1 MHNHN
6 RWMLPVAA
14 LCAGLSLPALAA
26 VSADEAAKLGQQL
39 TPVGAER
46 AGNAA
51 ATIPAWSGGMNAEFS
66 GDRFVDPFAGE
77 QPQLTISA
85 ANMAQ
90 YQAQLTPGQMAML
103 AKYPDSYKM
112 AVYPT
117 HRSAAF
123 PQHVYDLAVKNAV
136 NAKLVDGGNGI
147 DGFDETLPFVIPQS
161 GLEAIW
167 NHVTRYRGG
176 AVERTLVQVPV
187 HRNGDFTPV
196 RFYER
201 LVWPQYLKEGFD
213 PDKDANILSY
223 FTQKV
228 EAPARLTGN
237 VLLIHE
243 TINQVKQG
251 RQAWVYNAG
260 QRRVRRAP
268 QVAYDAPGTAADGLR
283 TADNLDMYNGAP
295 DRYDWKLVG
304 KQELYIP
311 YNNFK
316 LAARDLKY
324 GDIIQ
329 PGHLKSDLLRYE
341 LHRVW
346 VVEATLKPGERHIY
360 AKRTFYIDEDSWQIA
375 VVDHYDGRGEL
386 WRVAEAYEMQFRDAK
401 VPWIAAEALYD
412 LQSGR
417 YLVGSLTNEEK
428 AGFQFGSVFSRS
440 DFTTAA
446 IRREGTR

>member
-1 MHNHN
+1 MHNN
-6 RWMLPVAA
+6 NNKLLPIVA
-14 LCAGLSLPALAA
+14 LLAGFSASAIAA
-26 VSADEAAKLGQQL
+26 VPADQVAQLADKL

-46 AGNAA
+46 AANADG
-51 ATIPAWSGGMNAEFS
+51 TIPAWDGGLDEAFS
-66 GDRFVDPFAGE
+66 GDRFVDPFSADPIG
-77 QPQLTISA
+77 LTITA
-85 ANMAQ
+85 ANMEQ
-90 YQAQLTPGQMAML
+90 HKDKLTPGQMAML

-112 AVYPT
+112 NVYPT
-117 HRSAAF
+117 RRTAAF
-123 PQHVYDLAVKNAV
+123 PQHVYDLAAKNAA
-136 NAKLVDGGNGI
+136 NASLVDGGNGI
-147 DGFDETLPFVIPQS
+147 DNFDETLPFPIPQT
-161 GLEAIW
+161 GLEAVW
-167 NHVTRYRGG
+167 NHITRYRGG
-176 AVERTLVQVPV
+176 SVERTLVQVPV

-201 LVWPQYLKEGFD
+201 LVWPQYLKEGFSES
-213 PDKDANILSY
+213 KDANILSY

-228 EAPARLTGN
+228 EAPAQLTGN

-243 TINQVKQG
+243 TLNQIEQG

-304 KQELYIP
+304 KKELYIP
-311 YNNFK
+311 YNSFK
-316 LAARDLKY
+316 LSSRDTSYKE
-324 GDIIQ
+324 IIK
-329 PGHLKSDLLRYE
+329 PGHLNSDLLRYE

-346 VVEATLKPGERHIY
+346 VVEATLKDGERHIY
-360 AKRTFYIDEDSWQIA
+360 AKRTLYIDEDTWQVS

-428 AGFQFGSVFSRS
+428 EGFKFGTSFSRKA
-440 DFTTAA
+440 FTTSA
-446 IRREGTR
+446 IRRAGTR

>member
-1 MHNHN
+1 MYNKKT
-6 RWMLPVAA
+6 RVLSAFF
-14 LCAGLSLPALAA
+14 LLAGLSLPTLAA
-26 VSADEAAKLGQQL
+26 VTPDQAARLGQDL

-51 ATIPAWSGGMNAEFS
+51 GTLPAWSGGMSDTFS
-66 GDRFVDPFAGE
+66 GNRFADPFAAE
-77 QPQLTISA
+77 QPLFTITA
-85 ANMAQ
+85 ANRAQ
-90 YQAQLTPGQMAML
+90 YQEHLTPGQMALL
-103 AKYPDSYKM
+103 AKYPDTFSM
-112 AVYPT
+112 RVYPS
-117 HRSAAF
+117 HRTAAF
-123 PQHVYDLAVKNAV
+123 PQSVYETAARNAL
-136 NAKLVDGGNGI
+136 NTELVDGGNGLSK
-147 DGFDETLPFVIPQS
+147 FEETLPFPIPQS

-176 AVERTLVQVPV
+176 SVERTLVQVPV

-196 RFYER
+196 RFLER

-213 PDKDANILSY
+213 AEKDANILSY

-243 TINQVKQG
+243 TLNQVKQG

-283 TADNLDMYNGAP
+283 TSDNLDMYNGAP

-311 YNNFK
+311 YNNFR
-316 LAARDLKY
+316 LAARHLKY
-324 GDIIQ
+324 EEIIQ
-329 PGHLKSDLLRYE
+329 PGHLNPELLRYE

-346 VVEATLKPGERHIY
+346 VVEATLKEGERHIY

-417 YLVGSLTNEEK
+417 YLVGSLTNEEE
-428 AGFQFGSVFSRS
+428 AGFQFGVPFSRG

-446 IRREGTR
+446 IRRAGTR

>member
-1 MHNHN
+1 MRLQNLK
-6 RWMLPVAA
+6 MLPVAA
-14 LCAGLSLPALAA
+14 LVAGMSWQAAAA
-26 VSADEAAKLGQQL
+26 VSADEAARLGNDL
-39 TPVGAER
+39 TPVGAEK
-46 AGNAA
+46 AA
-51 ATIPAWSGGMNAEFS
+51 NVEGTIPAWNGGFNADFS

-77 QPQLTISA
+77 QPQLTITA
-85 ANMAQ
+85 ANMEQ
-90 YQAQLTPGQMAML
+90 YKDKLTPGQMAML

-112 AVYPT
+112 NVYPT
-117 HRSAAF
+117 HRTAAF
-123 PQHVYDLAVKNAV
+123 PQHVYDLAAKNAV

-147 DGFDETLPFVIPQS
+147 DNFDETLPFPIPQD
-161 GLEAIW
+161 GIEAIW

-176 AVERTLVQVPV
+176 SVERTLVQVPV

-213 PDKDANILSY
+213 PDKDGNILSY

-243 TINQVKQG
+243 TLNQVKQG

-283 TADNLDMYNGAP
+283 TSDNLDMYNGAP

-304 KQELYIP
+304 KKELYIP
-311 YNNFK
+311 YNSFK
-316 LAARDLKY
+316 LASRDHKY
-324 GDIIQ
+324 TDIIK
-329 PGHLKSDLLRYE
+329 PGHLNSDLLRYE

-346 VVEATLKPGERHIY
+346 VVEATLKEGERHIY

-417 YLVGSLTNEEK
+417 YLVGSLTNEEE
-428 AGFQFGSVFSRS
+428 AGFQFGTEFSRR

-446 IRREGTR
+446 IRRAGTR